1 MVPGKTTLL
10 TGSIVNTTTYLFVV
24 QKAVSRG
31 EAYMVVGFELRGF
44 AVEVELETGSSHYGL

>member
-24 QKAVSRG
+24 QKAVSGG
-31 EAYMVVGFELRGF
+31 EANVVVGFELGGF
-44 AVEVELETGSSHYGL
+44 AVVVELEKGSSHGGL